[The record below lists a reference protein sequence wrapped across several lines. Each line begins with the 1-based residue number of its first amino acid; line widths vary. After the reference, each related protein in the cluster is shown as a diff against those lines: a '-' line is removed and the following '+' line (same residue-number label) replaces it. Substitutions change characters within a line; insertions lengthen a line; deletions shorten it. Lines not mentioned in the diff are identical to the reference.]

1 MKCLN
6 CVTEC
11 DASFCPMC
19 GQPTSTGRTNWR
31 SFSTSS
37 LADMLRF
44 RGRFLNTCGELLTRP
59 WNVIANY
66 TAGRRVRYSSPLLF
80 LLTLGIYSVLLESWF
95 APEKNIEH
103 NSYVLRLYEF
113 SSGMYTLCLLPPLI
127 PALRIAYRRH
137 GIDRFN
143 TPELLTAGIFLS
155 ALSFLIGILFLPLEI
170 IAGQSSGISA
180 IVFIAYCA
188 VSIFKAFPIQPMRKA
203 ASHFILFI
211 VLAALFLII
220 YVSVLELIPHFIL
233 GPA

>member
-95 APEKNIEH
+95 APEK
-103 NSYVLRLYEF
+103 